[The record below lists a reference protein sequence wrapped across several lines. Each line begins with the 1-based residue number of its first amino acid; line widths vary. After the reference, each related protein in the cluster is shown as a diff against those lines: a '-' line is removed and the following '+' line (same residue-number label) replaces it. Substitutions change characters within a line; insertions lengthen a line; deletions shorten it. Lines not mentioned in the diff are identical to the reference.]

1 MWNIGLL
8 IWWVLAGLVTNYN
21 DIYHL
26 IIFIYTCYRN
36 LVVLNDAEWLIIH
49 VTASTSADGRFWSL
63 YAFYSLQS
71 FFHDS
76 GLSSSLTVCIH
87 SPLKFLSLIFGRL
100 KFLLFSIG
108 SALLT
113 YFKCVGLI
121 FPLSIYSLVP
131 NYKITL
137 DLSKSIWDIY
147 KFKVDV
153 IHLTFE

>member
-26 IIFIYTCYRN
+26 IIFIYTCHRN

-49 VTASTSADGRFWSL
+49 VTASTSADERFWSL

-71 FFHDS
+71 IFLRFS
-76 GLSSSLTVCIH
+76 VCIH
-87 SPLKFLSLIFGRL
+87 SPLDFLLLIFGRL

-121 FPLSIYSLVP
+121 FPVSIYSLVP
-131 NYKITL
+131 NYRIKL
-137 DLSKSIWDIY
+137 DSSMSIWDIY
-147 KFKVDV
+147 KFKIDV
-153 IHLTFE
+153 IRLTFE